1 MHARCGWSRLAPRA
15 AHGRKPARSRR
26 SSRKYNL
33 LGNFA
38 WDCSKSPGP
47 DNAFFV
53 HRALDNGYVQRDFMT
68 GTTTRLWYIVL
79 DSAHESGANQIY
91 VTGKLGDGTWKVR
104 PDEMMVLDATL
115 DGQQVISGGKILSTG
130 NTPPWLKRCK

>member
-1 MHARCGWSRLAPRA
+1 
-15 AHGRKPARSRR
+15 
-26 SSRKYNL
+26 
-33 LGNFA
+33 
-38 WDCSKSPGP
+38 
-47 DNAFFV
+47 
-53 HRALDNGYVQRDFMT
+53 MT

-91 VTGKLGDGTWKVR
+91 VTGKRDDGKLGDGTWKVR
-104 PDEMMVLDATL
+104 PDEMMVLDAAL